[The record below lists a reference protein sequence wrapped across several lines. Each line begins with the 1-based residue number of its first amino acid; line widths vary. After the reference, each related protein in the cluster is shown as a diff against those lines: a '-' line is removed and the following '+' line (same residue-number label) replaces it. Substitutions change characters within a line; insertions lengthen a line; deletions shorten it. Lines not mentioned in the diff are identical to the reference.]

1 MLAIYS
7 WTVNGLIEYGKINEQ
22 QDFTQT
28 KYMYH
33 RDLERIL
40 FFNS

>member
-1 MLAIYS
+1 MMAIYFL
-7 WTVNGLIEYGKINEQ
+7 TVNGLIEYENINEQ
-22 QDFTQT
+22 EDFTQT
-28 KYMYH
+28 KCMYH